1 MRTARAAA
9 FIVCCAAIGIFLA
22 VPALRAQRISVADS
36 QARAAA
42 AQLKISP
49 PLMKEIYRRRGDSRR
64 AQSGTTGVRVDR
76 HGRALVQ
83 LHASMNDPLKQKIYA
98 LGGRV
103 VSASGER
110 QTVIALMPVTMLE
123 RLAADDSVRSITT
136 EPASHN

>member
-9 FIVCCAAIGIFLA
+9 FIVCSAAIAVFVA
-22 VPALRAQRISVADS
+22 VPALRAQRISIPDS

-42 AQLKISP
+42 AQQKISQ
-49 PLMKEIYRRRGDSRR
+49 PLMKEIYRRRGDGRR
-64 AQSGTTGVRVDR
+64 AQSGTTGVKVDR

-83 LHASMNDPLKQKIYA
+83 LRAQMNDPLKRKIYA

-103 VSASGER
+103 ISASGQQ
-110 QTVIALMPVTMLE
+110 QTVVALMPVTMLE

-136 EPASHN
+136 EPAPGN